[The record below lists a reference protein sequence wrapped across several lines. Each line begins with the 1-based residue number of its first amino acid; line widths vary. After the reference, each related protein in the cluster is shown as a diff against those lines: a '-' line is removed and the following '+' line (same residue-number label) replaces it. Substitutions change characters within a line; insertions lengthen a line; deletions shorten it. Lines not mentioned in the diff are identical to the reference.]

1 MRASSANSLVRSHTT
16 RSILIEKK
24 GRTAH
29 NMRSAVFAMQNL
41 LMAFSRNTNKRRVAA
56 VPQRGGTATKFIAAL
71 TLPLCLVANLA
82 APPALADE
90 LVISSSSTSTAPPAV
105 NVLPSDNTPPQTV
118 DVSPAENEL
127 EAIEAVTNKIVRSE
141 LQLLRVATTFHA
153 GWLRPSK
160 WKSWRVF
167 AYKMVG
173 STLTNTGMILIAASR
188 YQYMNNPSAA
198 PRPYLKSGHI
208 CNITAASCMIAG
220 TLGETILDQINERR
234 MRKEHLDPKSALSEF
249 LKVRKNLDSQIS
261 DRQTLI
267 TQCANLTPTQ
277 RAILDADGAVLQ
289 DLRDLATLE
298 FHNSFCEVA
307 RLRGIRDVANATT
320 IFSAASAEF
329 GGSLN
334 SLLAIA
340 DHQPKLVGAAG
351 IGFITS
357 GSSVAVSPL
366 LVSWTGGLARKRAS
380 NKLTASG
387 IVSDV
392 DLNTRFDTH
401 CQQLQTLI
409 ANADPDERK
418 LLNALDARSSVYALS
433 KAIFDA
439 RSDGRVVAKQA
450 ERKELK
456 ERLAFSSIIG
466 GTNIA
471 RGAQLA
477 IAGFHYSDSPTDVF
491 KLVASASTGHIVG
504 TGVWTIDNI
513 QSKVREEMLKKRL
526 KTTKQVSVHG
536 VLLDDLRNLELME
549 DQMSIY

>member
-1 MRASSANSLVRSHTT
+1 
-16 RSILIEKK
+16 
-24 GRTAH
+24 
-29 NMRSAVFAMQNL
+29 MQKL
-41 LMAFSRNTNKRRVAA
+41 LMASSRNTNKRSAAA
-56 VPQRGGTATKFIAAL
+56 VPRWGGSATKIVSAL
-71 TLPLCLVANLA
+71 ALPLCLLANLTA
-82 APPALADE
+82 SPALADE
-90 LVISSSSTSTAPPAV
+90 RPVSSPPASTAPPTV
-105 NVLPSDNTPPQTV
+105 NVLPQENTPPPTV
-118 DVSPAENEL
+118 DVPPQENTPTPTVDVPSEANDL
-127 EAIEAVTNKIVRSE
+127 TAIETITNKIVRSD
-141 LQLLRVATTFHA
+141 LQLLRVATRFHA
-153 GWLRPSK
+153 AWLKPSK

-188 YQYMNNPSAA
+188 YQYMNNPAAA

-208 CNITAASCMIAG
+208 CNITAASCLIAG
-220 TLGETILDQINERR
+220 TLGETVLDQVSERR
-234 MRKEHLDPKSALSEF
+234 MRKEHLDPKSALNEF
-249 LKVRKNLDSQIS
+249 LKIRKILDAQIS
-261 DRQTLI
+261 DRQTII
-267 TQCANLTPTQ
+267 TQCTNLTPTQ
-277 RAILDADGAVLQ
+277 KAILDADGAVLQ
-289 DLRDLATLE
+289 DLRDLASLE

-329 GGSLN
+329 CGSLN
-334 SLLAIA
+334 SLLAVA
-340 DHQPKLVGAAG
+340 DRQPKLVGAAG

-357 GSSVAVSPL
+357 GSSVAISPL
-366 LVSWTGGLARKRAS
+366 LVSWTGQLARKRAS

-387 IVSDV
+387 IESDT
-392 DLNTRFDTH
+392 DLNARFDTH
-401 CQQLQTLI
+401 CQQLQALL

-418 LLNALDARSSVYALS
+418 LLSALDARASVYALS
-433 KAIFDA
+433 KAIYDA

-450 ERKELK
+450 EKRELK

-477 IAGFHYSDSPTDVF
+477 VAGFHYTDSPTDIF

-513 QSKVREEMLKKRL
+513 QSKVREEMLKKKL
-526 KTTKQVSVHG
+526 KTTKQMSVHG